1 MKKAILFTFFI
12 LMFAA
17 SLPAAEMKTY
27 YPNGKVQMEMDD
39 KAMKTYYEDG
49 KLMREQSLVDGS
61 WKQYDE
67 NGKVVAE
74 GKA

>member
-1 MKKAILFTFFI
+1 MKKAILATLFVLI
-12 LMFAA
+12 FAGQA
-17 SLPAAEMKTY
+17 RAAEMKTY
-27 YPNGKVQMEMDD
+27 YPNGKVQMEMTD
-39 KAMKTYYEDG
+39 KAMKTYFESG
-49 KLMREQSLVDGS
+49 KLMREQNLVDGS